1 MKNIIIDKISD
12 NLFSRASKQVKVIT
26 LSSIFTSLALAST
39 TVLSYND
46 RALENTQSVAPSI
59 VEKEQQS
66 HEDKSKVLLNESGHD
81 HEHDIQEKQHDTDK
95 KSDDGHGH
103 AHENGNEKTSEEEH
117 EEGISFSP
125 EKMALANIKVS
136 TLMPKIFAKSVY
148 APGEIKANGYTSYI
162 VSPRTESVVI
172 SRHAILGEHVTKG
185 QALVTLF
192 SESMAEA
199 QAKYRLAFSEWQRT
213 KKLGLGTVSESRLLA
228 SETDYISAYG
238 RLKAFGLTEAAIQ
251 DIVKN
256 NSSNLGEYTLVA
268 QRAGAVLSDDF
279 SQGQRVDPGDKIM
292 VLANEE
298 NLWVEA
304 RVSPN
309 KKLNLPVGTLA
320 KIEFAGQ
327 VHFAK
332 VIQEAHTIDPA
343 TRTRI
348 VRLSVE
354 NTDDS
359 LHSGMFVNVNFQFD
373 TQSPVMAV
381 PETALMRGAD
391 GDWTVFVEDH
401 PGEFEAVEVELGQ
414 PLGNYRQIIGIAP
427 NTRVVTTGA
436 FFVASEIAKGGFD
449 PHGH

>member
-1 MKNIIIDKISD
+1 MKNIIKK
-12 NLFSRASKQVKVIT
+12 LVKVTT
-26 LSSIFTSLALAST
+26 LSHLILSLTLLST
-39 TVLSYND
+39 TTLAY
-46 RALENTQSVAPSI
+46 ENPA
-59 VEKEQQS
+59 EKKHNHDKSMVMLKVDDGHS
-66 HEDKSKVLLNESGHD
+66 HEIEKGDHDKNKEDKGHD
-81 HEHDIQEKQHDTDK
+81 HENAKEVGT
-95 KSDDGHGH
+95 
-103 AHENGNEKTSEEEH
+103 EEH

-125 EKMALANIKVS
+125 EKMVLANIQVSSLIPKV
-136 TLMPKIFAKSVY
+136 FARSVY

-162 VSPRTESVVI
+162 VSPRTESVVV
-172 SRHAILGEHVTKG
+172 SRHATLGEHVERG
-185 QALVTLF
+185 QPLVTLF
-192 SESMAEA
+192 SESIAEA
-199 QAKYRLAFSEWQRT
+199 QANYHVAYSEWQRV
-213 KKLGLGTVSESRLLA
+213 KKLGKGTVSESRLLK
-228 SETDYISAYG
+228 SETNYNAAFG
-238 RLKAFGLTEAAIQ
+238 RLTAFGLTKTAIT

-256 NSSNLGEYTLVA
+256 KSSNLGEYTLVA
-268 QRAGAVLSDDF
+268 KRSGAVLSDDF
-279 SQGQRVDPGDKIM
+279 SQGQRVAPGDKIM

-327 VHFAK
+327 FYEAK
-332 VIQEAHTIDPA
+332 VIQEAHTIDPS

-348 VRLSVE
+348 VRLVVK
-354 NTDDS
+354 NRDDS
-359 LHSGMFVNVNFQFD
+359 LHSGMFVNVNFQFNTD
-373 TQSPVMAV
+373 TAVIAV

-414 PLGNYRQIIGIAP
+414 ALGNYRQIIGIDP
-427 NTRVVTTGA
+427 NTRVVTKGA

>member
-12 NLFSRASKQVKVIT
+12 NISRKSSKKIKLIT
-26 LSSIFTSLALAST
+26 LSCIFTSLAIAST
-39 TVLSYND
+39 TALSYND
-46 RALENTQSVAPSI
+46 ATLGNAQSLAQSI
-59 VEKEQQS
+59 VVKEEHN
-66 HEDKSKVLLNESGHD
+66 HEGKSKSAHDESGYN
-81 HEHDIQEKQHDTDK
+81 HENDIQENEHKKDK
-95 KSDDGHGH
+95 KVDEGHGH
-103 AHENGNEKTSEEEH
+103 GNEGASEEEH

-172 SRHAILGEHVTKG
+172 SRHAILGEHVTRG

-199 QAKYRLAFSEWQRT
+199 QAKYRVAFSEWQRT

-238 RLKAFGLTEAAIQ
+238 RLTAFGLTKEAIQ

-268 QRAGAVLSDDF
+268 KRAGAVLSDDF
-279 SQGQRVDPGDKIM
+279 SQGQRVAPGDKIM

-343 TRTRI
+343 TRTRV
-348 VRLSVE
+348 VRLSVK

-401 PGEFEAVEVELGQ
+401 PGEFEAIEVELGQ
-414 PLGNYRQIIGIAP
+414 SLGNYRQIIGIAP
-427 NTRVVTTGA
+427 NTRVVTKGA

>member
-1 MKNIIIDKISD
+1 MKNTITKKIK
-12 NLFSRASKQVKVIT
+12 LIT
-26 LSSIFTSLALAST
+26 LGSVFCGLTMLSTATLA
-39 TVLSYND
+39 
-46 RALENTQSVAPSI
+46 NTDSAEKKHNHDEKVA
-59 VEKEQQS
+59 VVKA
-66 HEDKSKVLLNESGHD
+66 
-81 HEHDIQEKQHDTDK
+81 
-95 KSDDGHGH
+95 DDGHGH
-103 AHENGNEKTSEEEH
+103 ESDKDDGHAHGQEKSNSTEEH
-117 EEGISFSP
+117 QEGISFSA

-136 TLMPKIFAKSVY
+136 TVRAKIFAKSVY

-162 VSPRTESVVI
+162 VSPRTESVVLK
-172 SRHAILGEHVTKG
+172 RHATLGEHVEKG

-199 QAKYRLAFSEWQRT
+199 QATYRIAYSEWQRS
-213 KKLGLGTVSESRLLA
+213 KKLGKEIVSESRMLR
-228 SETDYISAYG
+228 SETDYITASG
-238 RLKAFGLTEAAIQ
+238 RLKAFGLTQSAIE

-268 QRAGAVLSDDF
+268 KRAGAVLSDDF
-279 SQGQRVDPGDKIM
+279 SQGQRVAPGDKIM

-309 KKLNLPVGTLA
+309 KKLNLPIGTLA
-320 KIEFAGQ
+320 KIEFSGQ
-327 VHFAK
+327 VYFAK
-332 VIQEAHTIDPA
+332 VIQEAHTIDPI

-348 VRLSVE
+348 VRLSVS
-354 NTDDS
+354 NKDDT
-359 LHSGMFVNVNFQFD
+359 LHSGMFVNVNFLFD
-373 TQSPVMAV
+373 TQTPVMAV

-401 PGEFEAVEVELGQ
+401 PGEFKAVEVELGQ
-414 PLGNYRQIIGIAP
+414 PLGHYRQIIGIAP
-427 NTRVVTTGA
+427 NTRVVIKGA

>member
-1 MKNIIIDKISD
+1 M
-12 NLFSRASKQVKVIT
+12 T
-26 LSSIFTSLALAST
+26 LSCLFTGLAVAST
-39 TVLSYND
+39 TVLAYNNV
-46 RALENTQSVAPSI
+46 AQENTLSGAQAI
-59 VEKEQQS
+59 VLQAEHK
-66 HEDKSKVLLNESGHD
+66 HESAHDHESENKTADEEAGHD
-81 HEHDIQEKQHDTDK
+81 HASENKADDHGQKTKD
-95 KSDDGHGH
+95 DDGHGH
-103 AHENGNEKTSEEEH
+103 SNESTNENGSASEEDH
-117 EEGISFSP
+117 DEGISFSP

-136 TLMPKIFAKSVY
+136 TLTANIFAKSVY

-172 SRHAILGEHVTKG
+172 SRHAILGEHVEKG

-199 QAKYRLAFSEWQRT
+199 QAQYRLAYSEWQRT

-228 SETDYISAYG
+228 SETAYITTSG
-238 RLKAFGLTEAAIQ
+238 RLKAFGLTKAAID

-268 QRAGAVLSDDF
+268 KRAGAVLSDDF
-279 SQGQRVDPGDKIM
+279 SQGQRVMPGDKIM

-332 VIQEAHTIDPA
+332 VIQEAHTIDPI

-348 VRLSVE
+348 VRLSVD
-354 NTDDS
+354 NKDDT

-373 TQSPVMAV
+373 TQTPVMAV

-391 GDWTVFVEDH
+391 GDWTVFVEGH
-401 PGEFEAVEVELGQ
+401 PGEFKAVEVELGQ
-414 PLGNYRQIIGIAP
+414 PLGHYRQIIGIAP
-427 NTRVVTTGA
+427 NTRVVIKGA